1 MRGIRK
7 KIDSMI
13 KRLAVSALLLTTAC
27 ATTPTKTNLDRF
39 IEKTIATIPDVPS
52 ISVAVVRDGRPYYA
66 GAAGMRNVENRT
78 PADAQTGYYMGSTTK
93 AFTGLVCAILAQQGK
108 LDLDAPI
115 SRYLPELTSQNVAL
129 RAFLTHTSAIENDA
143 VVFRTAFSGEHTPQQ
158 LVTLLQSSKP
168 RKPGFQYDNLGYV
181 IASLIIERITGKPW
195 QKVLDEM
202 IFAPLG
208 MNHTSAYMSE
218 ASTWTMATP
227 YAPDRKGNLALLAF
241 QKNDQM
247 MHAAGGTVTTAS
259 DLARWLA
266 ANINK
271 GRLDGRQVLPAAA
284 FEEAQRMQVPVVIER
299 ADFKSSNYG
308 FGWYQGTYDGD
319 KVLFHGGGFEGWN
332 TFYSFMPDKK
342 IGVGVMTNASGP
354 VTAVLAMI
362 SEYVYDSLLEKPD
375 AEKKSA
381 ERLEKLAATNAQRR
395 SAYVAEIEK
404 RSQRQWML
412 QHPNAAYAGRY
423 ENPLYGT
430 LTIEPQGTNL
440 QASIGALHGVLEAF
454 TQPETA
460 RVELIPGTGEVLQ
473 FQIGSD
479 GNAETLRWRD
489 EVFRRIPQ

>member
-1 MRGIRK
+1 MK
-7 KIDSMI
+7 ENHSMI
-13 KRLAVSALLLTTAC
+13 KRLALFALLLTTAC
-27 ATTPTKTNLDRF
+27 TTTTSKTNLDRF

-52 ISVAVVRDGRPYYA
+52 VSVAVVRDGRPYYV
-66 GAAGMRNVENRT
+66 GAVGMRNVENRT
-78 PADAQTGYYMGSTTK
+78 PADAETGYYMGSTTK
-93 AFTGLVCAILAQQGK
+93 AFTGLACAILAQQGK

-115 SRYLPELTSQNVAL
+115 SRYLPELTSPNVTL
-129 RAFLTHTSAIENDA
+129 RAFLTHTSAVENDA
-143 VVFRTAFSGEHTPQQ
+143 IVFRTAFSGEHTPQQ
-158 LVTLLQSSKP
+158 LVSLLQSSKS

-181 IASLIIERITGKPW
+181 VASLIIERITGHPW

-202 IFAPLG
+202 IFTPLG

-218 ASTWTMATP
+218 AATWTLASP
-227 YAPDRKGNLALLAF
+227 YQPDRKGNLALLAF

-259 DLARWLA
+259 DLARWLE

-271 GRLDGRQVLPAAA
+271 GRVDGRQVLPAAA
-284 FEEAQRMQVPVVIER
+284 FEEAQQMQVPIVIER

-308 FGWYQGTYDGD
+308 FGWYQGMYDGD
-319 KVLFHGGGFEGWN
+319 NVLFHGGGFEGWN

-354 VTAVLAMI
+354 VTAVLTMI

-375 AEKKSA
+375 VETKYA
-381 ERLEKLAATNAQRR
+381 ERLAKLAATNTQRR

-404 RSQRQWML
+404 RAKRPWML
-412 QHPNAAYAGRY
+412 QHPNPAYAGRY

-430 LTIEPQGTNL
+430 LTIEQRGDAL
-440 QASIGALHGVLEAF
+440 QASIGRLRGDLEAF
-454 TQPETA
+454 TEPESA
-460 RVELIPGTGEVLQ
+460 RVELIPGTGEVLR
-473 FQIGSD
+473 FQIGND